1 MSCIIVI
8 PAYKKDLTKVEE
20 ASLRQCLKVL
30 NKYDICFLAPKSLD
44 FSEYKKILDEYE
56 KPFRVEV
63 FEDYNFKSVDN
74 YSKLMLKKEVYKP
87 FLNYDKMLIY
97 QLDAWIF
104 KDELEYWCNQP
115 YDYIGAPWFEGF
127 TTDVTPETPLQNYA
141 GNGGFSLRSVDKM
154 YKLVSK
160 NIDGHISFRVIYERS
175 KRKRLISNIINFP
188 AYVFKW
194 LFQKE
199 WFLSAWKY
207 PQEFE
212 DVMINRIVQYRRLDW
227 FRLAPSEVAIR
238 FGFEYQPEVLY
249 KRNNNELP
257 FGCHAFEKYNP
268 EFYKKFIEAI

>member
-8 PAYKKDLTKVEE
+8 PAYKKDLSKVEE

-30 NKYDICFLAPKSLD
+30 NKFDVCFLAPKSLD
-44 FSEYKKILDEYE
+44 LSEYKKILNEYK

-127 TTDVTPETPLQNYA
+127 TTDVTPETPLQKYA

-160 NIDGHISFRVIYERS
+160 NIDGHIPFRIIYERS
-175 KRKRLISNIINFP
+175 KKRKLISNIINFP
-188 AYVFKW
+188 VYVFKW

-212 DVMINRIVQYRRLDW
+212 DVMINRIVQYRKLDW

-268 EFYKKFIEAI
+268 EFYKNFM